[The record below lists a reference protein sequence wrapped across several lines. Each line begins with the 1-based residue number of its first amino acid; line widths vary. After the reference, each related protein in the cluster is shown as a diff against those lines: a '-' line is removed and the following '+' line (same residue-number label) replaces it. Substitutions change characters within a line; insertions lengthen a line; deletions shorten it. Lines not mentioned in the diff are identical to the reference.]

1 MNFGFVM
8 IVIKNLEM
16 TGGTKMKIIGLI
28 PARKESKRLP
38 NKNFKILNGKIM
50 FEYTMEAAIDSG
62 VFNEIIMSTD
72 NKGIRTTHKEVEIRI
87 RPDFLCQ
94 DDTPMVEV
102 VLWEMRK
109 EPDDTVVCL
118 LQPTS
123 PLRTHKDIKDA
134 LIQFIYE
141 SYYYKSLISYT
152 TYDLSRS
159 PKENGAFFIAT
170 IGNIRTLGHWRK
182 FRYICKYFMP
192 LNRSVDVD
200 TIEDFKR
207 AERLLKGEEK
217 LMKKCKRCGNELIS
231 NLPYVTVPFLWCN
244 KCHKLAEEEWDI
256 ENNDGFI

>member
-1 MNFGFVM
+1 MG
-8 IVIKNLEM
+8 I
-16 TGGTKMKIIGLI
+16 KIIALI
-28 PARKESKRLP
+28 PARQGSKRLFG
-38 NKNFKILNGKIM
+38 KNFRMLDGKLM
-50 FEYTMEAAIDSG
+50 VEYTIEAAIDSG
-62 VFNEIIMSTD
+62 VFNKIILSSNNPIIDLITFKVD
-72 NKGIRTTHKEVEIRI
+72 GKITANI
-87 RPDFLCQ
+87 RPEFLCQ
-94 DDTPMVEV
+94 DDTPMEEV

-134 LIQFIYE
+134 LMQFIYK

-170 IGNIRTLGHWRK
+170 IGNIRKLGHWRK

-200 TIEDFKR
+200 TIEDFKK
-207 AERLLKGEEK
+207 AEKLLKGEEK